1 MTPDRV
7 FACVGI
13 GFGLLFVLLNAG
25 DLPGGWTVV
34 ALVAAAGLALVATW
48 FGVVRH
54 PPGRTRWDASGARGY
69 WTAVLAELVAIP
81 VGAAVLGGPLD
92 HPELTVLW
100 VVFVVGAHFLP
111 ARAFGRGAWT
121 ALGLSLML
129 LALLGAGATLAV
141 DVVWA
146 SAAAVLAGVLLIG
159 FPIVQ
164 RSRPAG

>member
-7 FACVGI
+7 FGCVGI

-25 DLPGGWTVV
+25 GLPGGWTVV
-34 ALVAAAGLALVATW
+34 ALAAGVALALVAVW
-48 FGVVRH
+48 FGVARR
-54 PPGRTRWDASGARGY
+54 PPGTTRWDASGARAY
-69 WTAVLAELVAIP
+69 WTAVLAEVVAIP
-81 VGAAVLGGPLD
+81 VGAVVLGGPLD

-100 VVFVVGAHFLP
+100 VVFVVGAHFLL

-141 DVVWA
+141 DVVWS

-159 FPIVQ
+159 FPITQ
-164 RSRPAG
+164 RRRRAS

>member
-1 MTPDRV
+1 VTPDRV

-34 ALVAAAGLALVATW
+34 ALVAAAGLALVAAW
-48 FGVVRH
+48 FGVVQR
-54 PPGRTRWDASGARGY
+54 PPGRTLWDASRARGY
-69 WTAVLAELVAIP
+69 WTAVLAEVVAIP

-121 ALGLSLML
+121 ALGLALML
-129 LALLGAGATLAV
+129 LALVGAGATLAV

-164 RSRPAG
+164 RSRAAG